1 MPLRHLKFSV
11 FNSFPLSTIAPWVL
25 FSWAHDRQAKEN
37 VPQPS
42 LQLAWHVAGFLQ
54 QHEKRMTSAV
64 SEQSP

>member
-1 MPLRHLKFSV
+1 MILASLKFSV

-25 FSWAHDRQAKEN
+25 FLWAHDHQAKEN

-54 QHEKRMTSAV
+54 RRERRMTYAV
-64 SEQSP
+64 SEQTP